1 MLRFALPGAGP
12 QPGTASRLIDRACC
26 AADVKATTE
35 HDVFFAQ
42 GFVTAQD
49 RLWHMD
55 QDRQRALGRW
65 SEWVGPSGLAQD
77 KLIRSMG
84 LAQAAKADWSVSRA
98 DTRAMVDAH
107 TAGINFFLTTT
118 SALPVEYKV
127 IGHSPQP
134 WESWH
139 SYAAY
144 KMRNILMGH
153 LDMKL
158 WRARVVMKLGVE
170 KASQLFE
177 GYPNGMLVTTPSGAV
192 HSEPNPRPFDELA
205 AVWQQLN
212 PL

>member
-1 MLRFALPGAGP
+1 MQL
-12 QPGTASRLIDRACC
+12 TAHYHFVFRCVEGKSTWVCE
-26 AADVKATTE
+26 KATR
-35 HDVFFAQ
+35 H
-42 GFVTAQD
+42 
-49 RLWHMD
+49 
-55 QDRQRALGRW
+55 
-65 SEWVGPSGLAQD
+65 
-77 KLIRSMG
+77 SMG

-158 WRARVVMKLGVE
+158 WRARVE
-170 KASQLFE
+170 
-177 GYPNGMLVTTPSGAV
+177 
-192 HSEPNPRPFDELA
+192 HRP
-205 AVWQQLN
+205 
-212 PL
+212 